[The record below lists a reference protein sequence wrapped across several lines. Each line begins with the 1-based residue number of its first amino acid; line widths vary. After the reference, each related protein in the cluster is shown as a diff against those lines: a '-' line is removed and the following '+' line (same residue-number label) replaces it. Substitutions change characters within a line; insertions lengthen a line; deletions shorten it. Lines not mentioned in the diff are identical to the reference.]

1 MPTAYLCRM
10 VSHKISY
17 ADWRSAPRVFKAL
30 VARDPN
36 MHPFISAFPDREGF
50 EHVLTARTHPADR
63 RKTLVN
69 VLEAQHRQSN
79 HAAVQAN
86 IAALA
91 DSKTFTVTTG
101 HQLTLFT
108 GPAYFIYKIA
118 HAIALARD
126 LHDLF
131 PGYRFVPVYWM
142 ASEDHDFAEV
152 NHVNTTRGKVE
163 WLHEAGGAVGELTT
177 EGLQLALNELAALL
191 RWTPEDEPYK
201 LLAKSLATPDYS
213 SAARTWVDALF
224 GDSGLLVLDAS
235 DRALKQLFVP
245 YLCDE
250 VRNQTGFKSVSEQSV
265 ALEAAGFGRQINPR
279 EINLFYLSP
288 GLRERIEATEDG
300 SYKAGS
306 HGWASTDALCADIA
320 AQPEKFSPNVVLRP
334 LYQEVILPNLCYIGG
349 GGELAYWLQLKT
361 LFTASKVA
369 FPVLMPRQGVTVLNA
384 KDALQAQEFG
394 FLGDGLFAPIDAL
407 VKTYLGQQHDDDT
420 FFAATQAEVKGMY
433 ARIAERLK
441 AIDASLEGR
450 ALAGLAR
457 QEKELEGL
465 EKSALK
471 ARKQQEEVM
480 INRIQRVRDAVYP
493 NGELQERFLNY
504 FELDGWVAGGL
515 LPYCLTAFSGLDPAM
530 HVIAP
535 TALVRDVR

>member
-1 MPTAYLCRM
+1 M

-30 VARDPN
+30 DACDPN
-36 MHPFISAFPDREGF
+36 LLPFISAFPDRIGF
-50 EHVLTARTHPADR
+50 ERVIAHRTHPADR

-69 VLEAQHRQSN
+69 VLETQHRQSK
-79 HAAVQAN
+79 HAAVHAN

-91 DSKTFTVTTG
+91 DAKTFTVTTG

-108 GPAYFIYKIA
+108 GPAYFVYKIT

-126 LHDLF
+126 LHALF

-142 ASEDHDFAEV
+142 ASEDHDFEEV

-163 WLHEAGGAVGELTT
+163 WQHEAGGAVGELTT
-177 EGLQLALNELAALL
+177 EGLQGALDELTDLL
-191 RWTPEDEPYK
+191 GWTPEDERYT
-201 LLAKSLATPDYS
+201 LLAQSLAQPDYS
-213 SAARTWVDALF
+213 LAARTWLDALF
-224 GDSGLLVLDAS
+224 GASGLVVLDAS
-235 DRALKQLFVP
+235 DRALKQFFVP
-245 YLCDE
+245 YFCDD

-265 ALEAAGFGRQINPR
+265 ALEAAGFGRQINSR

-288 GLRERIEATEDG
+288 GQRERIEATEDG
-300 SYKAGS
+300 TYTAGS

-361 LFTASKVA
+361 LFTLSKVA

-420 FFAATQAEVKGMY
+420 FFAATQAELKGMY
-433 ARIAERLK
+433 ARIADRLK
-441 AIDASLEGR
+441 SIDASLEGR
-450 ALAGLAR
+450 ALAALTR

-471 ARKQQEEVM
+471 ARKQREEVM
-480 INRIQRVRDAVYP
+480 INRIQRMHAAVYP

-504 FELDGWVAGGL
+504 FELDEWIKGSL
-515 LPYCLTAFSGLDPAM
+515 LHYCLTEFSGLEPAM

-535 TALVRDVR
+535 AARITDVR

>member
-1 MPTAYLCRM
+1 M
-10 VSHKISY
+10 VSHQISY
-17 ADWRSAPRVFKAL
+17 ANWPSAPRVFKAL
-30 VARDPN
+30 VTRDPN
-36 MHPFISAFPDREGF
+36 MRPFISAFPDREGF
-50 EHVLTARTHPADR
+50 ERVLTARTHPADR
-63 RKTLVN
+63 RKTLIN
-69 VLEAQHRQSN
+69 VLETQHRQSD
-79 HAAVQAN
+79 HAAVHAN

-91 DSKTFTVTTG
+91 DAKTFTVTTG

-108 GPAYFIYKIA
+108 GPAYFVYKIA

-131 PGYRFVPVYWM
+131 PGYRFVPLYWM
-142 ASEDHDFAEV
+142 AAEDHDFAEI
-152 NHVNTTRGKVE
+152 NHVNTTRGKAE
-163 WLHEAGGAVGELTT
+163 WPHDAGGAVGELTT
-177 EGLQLALNELAALL
+177 EGLQQALNELATLL
-191 RWTPEDEPYK
+191 GWTAEDERYT
-201 LLAKSLATPDYS
+201 LLARSLAMPDYA
-213 SAARTWVDALF
+213 SAARTWVEALF

-245 YLCDE
+245 YLCDD
-250 VRNQTGFKSVSEQSV
+250 VRNQTGFKSVSEQS
-265 ALEAAGFGRQINPR
+265 AAIEAAGFSRQINPR
-279 EINLFYLSP
+279 EINLFYLSL
-288 GLRERIEATEDG
+288 GQRARIEATEEG
-300 SYKAGS
+300 IYRAGS
-306 HGWASTDALCADIA
+306 HEWASTDALCADIA
-320 AQPEKFSPNVVLRP
+320 AHPEKFSPNVVLRP

-361 LFTASKVA
+361 LFTASEVA

-394 FLGDGLFAPIDAL
+394 FWGDGLFAPIDAM
-407 VKTYLGQQHDDDT
+407 VKTYLGQQHDDDI
-420 FFAATQAEVKGMY
+420 FFAATQAELKGMY

-450 ALAGLAR
+450 ALAVLAR

-471 ARKQQEEVM
+471 AHKQREEVM
-480 INRIQRVRDAVYP
+480 IHRIERVHAAVYP

-515 LPYCLTAFSGLDPAM
+515 LHYCLTAFSGLDPAM
-530 HVIAP
+530 HVISPA
-535 TALVRDVR
+535 ALAMDVR